1 MKKLQV
7 RRWTYHRVNTAN
19 GEIVVDK
26 YVMVRVR
33 ELGITVKAMVLKDS
47 PSVLSLGK
55 LVDEH
60 GFEYRWTKFK
70 APILISEDGKIVK
83 CRTANFVPR
92 ITPID
97 EVRGAKAYRFTSDGE
112 HLDGNIDISPN
123 EPGTSS
129 TGATHGSRSAQQI
142 NQGQDR
148 GAKAFRCTGD
158 IESESVQ
165 DSFPSQENDEGRVI
179 PGYAGSKRDGK
190 ASGGQS
196 TEVRGA
202 KAFRLQSDVNDE
214 VLYGPPPPKATRKRK
229 QKRISSVSASHNMFT
244 HFPKDPN
251 CRVCQL
257 TKTTRA
263 RVTTKAEKAP
273 DDLPQPKE
281 FADAIT
287 ADHAVLNE
295 EDTSRD
301 GDQIVLVIQDG
312 YTKWLQSIPCKTKS
326 AHET

>member
-1 MKKLQV
+1 MGRL
-7 RRWTYHRVNTAN
+7 
-19 GEIVVDK
+19 
-26 YVMVRVR
+26 
-33 ELGITVKAMVLKDS
+33 
-47 PSVLSLGK
+47 
-55 LVDEH
+55 
-60 GFEYRWTKFK
+60 F
-70 APILISEDGKIVK
+70 K

-97 EVRGAKAYRFTSDGE
+97 EVRGAQASAGFDLDGE
-112 HLDGNIDISPN
+112 TLDGNIDISPN
-123 EPGTSS
+123 EPGVSS
-129 TGATHGSRSAQQI
+129 KDMSGS
-142 NQGQDR
+142 DR
-148 GAKAFRCTGD
+148 GAKAFADKGKNKPIPRLTRQF
-158 IESESVQ
+158 VQ
-165 DSFPSQENDEGRVI
+165 DSFSSQENDESRDI
-179 PGYAGSKRDGK
+179 PGYAGSKIDGK
-190 ASGGQS
+190 ASGGHS
-196 TEVRGA
+196 DARLRSESVRV
-202 KAFRLQSDVNDE
+202 SPDVDE

-257 TKTTRA
+257 AKTTRA

-273 DDLPQPKE
+273 DDLPLPKQ

-287 ADHAVLNE
+287 ADHAILNE

-326 AHET
+326 AHETRLGILSFLGPQLKAKHAYS